1 VALKWCVDDVPETW
15 VREQFGDLMV
25 QHIINMRQEDGWSQA
40 HRDVAVFIGKLKIAR
55 VKFMRE
61 RVRYVTDVKKLRL
74 TMVALKFQRNK
85 AVANLNENRQNSQ
98 KKLSVKAKEKAQK
111 ERLMLVEKIKADIVK
126 LMDNPPKKKT
136 KVQAS
141 WLGKTVKGETVP
153 LDEEFVRTAFGD
165 MFTNEVMGLKR
176 GFVDIPVGDYKPS
189 RLADYPNLFSSDAY
203 PMKFMQQEGK
213 DLCVSKSLAS
223 ALYAMGWHEVAIE
236 VDAYGEEILNG
247 AVVEAIERVGKFTR
261 KLLPNWV
268 TMRLL
273 PKNFDHTH
281 HLNEN
286 DLVLGALMASDGSC
300 SHAITIHGSGLVFD
314 ANESIALP
322 LCKESLDYCTSTA
335 TVLSEF
341 VRFKRGWWFR
351 YEGKKPSRLEKMMI
365 NTEEDGVEL
374 EDDFFG

>member
-1 VALKWCVDDVPETW
+1 
-15 VREQFGDLMV
+15 M
-25 QHIINMRQEDGWSQA
+25 
-40 HRDVAVFIGKLKIAR
+40 
-55 VKFMRE
+55 
-61 RVRYVTDVKKLRL
+61 
-74 TMVALKFQRNK
+74 
-85 AVANLNENRQNSQ
+85 
-98 KKLSVKAKEKAQK
+98 
-111 ERLMLVEKIKADIVK
+111 
-126 LMDNPPKKKT
+126 
-136 KVQAS
+136 
-141 WLGKTVKGETVP
+141 
-153 LDEEFVRTAFGD
+153 
-165 MFTNEVMGLKR
+165 
-176 GFVDIPVGDYKPS
+176 
-189 RLADYPNLFSSDAY
+189 
-203 PMKFMQQEGK
+203 
-213 DLCVSKSLAS
+213 
-223 ALYAMGWHEVAIE
+223 
-236 VDAYGEEILNG
+236 DAYGEEILNG

-273 PKNFDHTH
+273 PKNFDHTQ

-286 DLVLGALMASDGSC
+286 DLMLGALMASDGSC
-300 SHAITIHGSGLVFD
+300 SDAVTIHGSGLVFD